1 MFTFRHFTLRF
12 VLLSYV
18 LYIYMFTFC
27 HFTLRFVH
35 IPDVLVFT
43 FRKTYRA
50 FFVRNAYEN
59 RITISHVFLR
69 FVKLLY
75 SIYLTFCL
83 ILFTFCTFWWVHFVL
98 RLYVLCLYQH
108 VLRHFGDG
116 IYLRF
121 VVVFNVLYRLVTV
134 FRHKILRFVL
144 TNIRFVKQIFTI
156 RALITTFRKNY
167 LN

>member
-1 MFTFRHFTLRF
+1 MSF
-12 VLLSYV
+12 Y
-18 LYIYMFTFC
+18 
-27 HFTLRFVH
+27 
-35 IPDVLVFT
+35 FT
-43 FRKTYRA
+43 FRKTYRT

-75 SIYLTFCL
+75 SIYFTFCL

-108 VLRHFGDG
+108 V